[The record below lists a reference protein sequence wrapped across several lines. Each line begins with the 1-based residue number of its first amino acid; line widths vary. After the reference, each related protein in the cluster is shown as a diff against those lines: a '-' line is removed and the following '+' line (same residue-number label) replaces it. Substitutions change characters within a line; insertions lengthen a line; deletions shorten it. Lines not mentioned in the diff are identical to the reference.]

1 MTSMNDAARTLKHT
15 SQGSRAGTKQQTRG
29 SVRPHGESQ
38 SDDRHPVQ
46 NQTDNQSRQRS
57 NQNQNLN
64 QSRQRSQPEPY
75 INQSRQRTQPEP
87 NINQS
92 RQRTQP
98 EPNLNQ
104 SRQRSQPEP
113 NLNQSRQRSQPE
125 PNLNQSRQ
133 RTQPEPNLNQSRQR
147 SQPESNLNQSRQ
159 RTQPEPNLNQSRQR
173 SRGYDEDYE
182 NNNRSRQ
189 RSQQDLIQADP
200 RSRERTQDG
209 HRSVLQTQDRNRS
222 VIQSPGGWS
231 NREENVPQRNLS
243 QQAVTPRSQRP
254 SQQGRISARPS
265 QTGGSRRSLGP
276 TSQQADNEYDE
287 EEEDEDD
294 VSEDNSFVDYYPEYA
309 PPPSAKPKGPRA
321 ETADDYETCSCFP
334 RRKNKNIPSMLYEN
348 ITCVHTG
355 LKGQSHAGVFRFE
368 DNWIE
373 RDVQTAPKEKGNEK
387 KNKKKERIIARP
399 KMKYV
404 YGYPKPVLPAFS
416 DDEEEDDQD
425 DDDYDEDIIS
435 EDDDIDAV
443 STKSKPPLHSRN
455 SKSKSNKKKKQQKKD
470 DNDTGVEEMDDDDF
484 DDEEEED
491 EPQEMIT
498 REEAYYPVMLPQIGH
513 SPPPSRER
521 SRLSARSQ
529 PALPPLPESPFMT
542 THKDKKKLSIKPTQS
557 FRSEQRELP
566 ATRESGRHSA
576 PDIRKSP
583 SPRTQKPI
591 MKTRRFQGVYF
602 DPVRKRAVPYDISWN
617 GHLEQNDGRMSS
629 RMPSRMRSGSR
640 YSKADIPEEE
650 DYYDDEGYEEDPGTT
665 GHR

>member
-29 SVRPHGESQ
+29 SARPPQHGESQ
-38 SDDRHPVQ
+38 SDDRRQ
-46 NQTDNQSRQRS
+46 IQSRTDNQSRQRS
-57 NQNQNLN
+57 NQNQNFK
-64 QSRQRSQPEPY
+64 QSRQRSQ
-75 INQSRQRTQPEP
+75 QPE
-87 NINQS
+87 Q
-92 RQRTQP
+92 
-98 EPNLNQ
+98 NLNQ
-104 SRQRSQPEP
+104 SRQRTQPEP

-147 SQPESNLNQSRQ
+147 SQPESDLNQSRQRTQPEPNLNQSRQ

-173 SRGYDEDYE
+173 SQQGYDEDYE

-189 RSQQDLIQADP
+189 RSQQTDP

-209 HRSVLQTQDRNRS
+209 QRSVLQTQDRNRS

-231 NREENVPQRNLS
+231 NREEIIPQSNLS

-265 QTGGSRRSLGP
+265 QTGGSRGAAGP
-276 TSQQADNEYDE
+276 SQQAENEDEYDE

-309 PPPSAKPKGPRA
+309 PPPSTKPKGPRA

-373 RDVQTAPKEKGNEK
+373 GDVQTAPKQKGNEK
-387 KNKKKERIIARP
+387 KNKKKERTIPRP

-416 DDEEEDDQD
+416 DDEEGDDQD
-425 DDDYDEDIIS
+425 EDDDDEDLLS
-435 EDDDIDAV
+435 EEDDIDAV
-443 STKSKPPLHSRN
+443 STKSKPQPNLKK
-455 SKSKSNKKKKQQKKD
+455 SKSKSNNKKKQQKKD

-484 DDEEEED
+484 DEEEED
-491 EPQEMIT
+491 EPQGPIT

-542 THKDKKKLSIKPTQS
+542 THKDKKKPSIKPSQS

-566 ATRESGRHSA
+566 ISRESGRHSA
-576 PDIRKSP
+576 PDIRMSP
-583 SPRTQKPI
+583 SPRAQKPI

-650 DYYDDEGYEEDPGTT
+650 DYYDDEGYEEDMGTS